1 MDLKKM
7 KYGEAKIALANLGGK
22 ITKKKSLP
30 NQGNIQEVDE
40 NQAEYAQQPYPIDL
54 NAKVDK
60 KSFVLD

>member
-30 NQGNIQEVDE
+30 NQGKIQEVDE
-40 NQAEYAQQPYPIDL
+40 NQPEHAQQQYHIDL
-54 NAKVDK
+54 NNKGDK